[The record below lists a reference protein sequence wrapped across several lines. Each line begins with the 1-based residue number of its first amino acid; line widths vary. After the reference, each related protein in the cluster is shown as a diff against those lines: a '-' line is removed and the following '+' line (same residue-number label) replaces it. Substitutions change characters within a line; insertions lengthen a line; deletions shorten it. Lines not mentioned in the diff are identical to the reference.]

1 MQTGGDVRPQYFGHG
16 GQVQSA
22 NAGTRYQLHHG
33 NHAVQLR
40 LVHGDAGVDGILTCT
55 VQYSTVQYSTDR
67 CTDRGFTNNII
78 IWSL

>member
-1 MQTGGDVRPQYFGHG
+1 MPEAGRDDEVDHGD
-16 GQVQSA
+16 
-22 NAGTRYQLHHG
+22 
-33 NHAVQLR
+33 HAVQLR